1 MIEGAL
7 RRHERG
13 GARETQAPYAI
24 AVRRASGPAILKER
38 SMASSARAGDTKGQ
52 IAAAAQSNGGRT
64 RRVAEGRAKLPK
76 GPPLPTFAQAA
87 LWALRPLALM
97 DRCAERYGEIF
108 TLRVRKRPW
117 VLMSNPSHV
126 KQVFTTDTNLLR
138 AGADEANPLL
148 GPLLGPRSVMLLDE
162 PQHMGDRKRLLPSFH
177 GRRMK
182 DYAAMM
188 DEVAHEQIARWPIG
202 EPFELWPRM
211 QAISMDV
218 VMRSVFA
225 GIDERRGALLR
236 ERLVNMTN
244 WINHPRRLALL
255 AAFGSRS
262 ITQSFEFREVM
273 GQVEQVVL
281 DEVRERRSQAPPADA
296 EDIFWM
302 LERSHIESGQP
313 ASEQKMRDEL
323 VTMLSDG
330 PTATSLAWV
339 FERLLRHPQKLERL
353 REELLGGEQD
363 YLDAVVKETLRL
375 CPAVPLVMRR
385 LTEPMRIGPYTLAP
399 DTIVAPC
406 VYLMHRRADIYAD
419 PTSFQPERFLGE
431 ATGTYTWIPFG
442 GGVRRCVAASFAQLE
457 MKRVIAAVLGELD
470 LRPALARSEGVTRSS
485 VSFAPDGGAR
495 VVATRRQARACGEAV
510 TA

>member
-1 MIEGAL
+1 
-7 RRHERG
+7 
-13 GARETQAPYAI
+13 
-24 AVRRASGPAILKER
+24 
-38 SMASSARAGDTKGQ
+38 MASSTRAGDTTGQ
-52 IAAAAQSNGGRT
+52 IAASAQSSAGRA
-64 RRVAEGRAKLPK
+64 RSAALRQAKLPK

-87 LWALRPLALM
+87 IWALRPLALM
-97 DRCAERYGEIF
+97 DRCAARYGEIF
-108 TLRVRKRPW
+108 TLRVRRRPW
-117 VLMSNPSHV
+117 VLMTNPAHV

-138 AGADEANPLL
+138 AGAGEANPLL

-177 GRRMK
+177 GRRMA

-188 DEVAHEQIARWPIG
+188 DDVAHEQIARWPTG

-211 QAISMDV
+211 QAISLEV

-236 ERLVNMTN
+236 ERLVSMTN
-244 WINHPRRLALL
+244 WINRPRRLALL
-255 AAFGSRS
+255 AALGSRS
-262 ITQSFEFREVM
+262 ITAGGGFREVM
-273 GQVEQVVL
+273 GNVEQVVL
-281 DEVRERRSQAPPADA
+281 EEVRERRAQAPPDSAD
-296 EDIFWM
+296 DIFWM
-302 LERSHIESGQP
+302 LERSHLQSGEP

-339 FERLLRHPQKLERL
+339 FERLLRHPEKLARL
-353 REELLGGEQD
+353 RDEVLAGQPE

-385 LTEPMRIGPYTLAP
+385 LTEPMHVGEYTLAP

-406 VYLMHRRADIYAD
+406 VYLMHRRGDIYVD
-419 PTSFQPERFLGE
+419 PTSFSPERFLGE
-431 ATGTYTWIPFG
+431 APGTYTWIPFG

-457 MKRVIAAVLGELD
+457 MKRVIAAVLSELE
-470 LRPALARSEGVTRSS
+470 LRPATAGSEGVTRSS

-495 VVATRRQARACGEAV
+495 VIATRRPPRGREEAV
-510 TA
+510 AA

>member
-1 MIEGAL
+1 MAA
-7 RRHERG
+7 G
-13 GARETQAPYAI
+13 G
-24 AVRRASGPAILKER
+24 
-38 SMASSARAGDTKGQ
+38 RAGDRSGEIT
-52 IAAAAQSNGGRT
+52 AVLTNGRGART
-64 RRVAEGRAKLPK
+64 TPARRSGLPP
-76 GPPLPTFAQAA
+76 GPPLPRTVQAA
-87 LWALRPLALM
+87 IWALRPLAMM
-97 DRCAERYGEIF
+97 DRAAERYGEIF
-108 TLRVRKRPW
+108 TLRIRRGRPW
-117 VLMSNPSHV
+117 VLLSNPQHV
-126 KQVFTTDTNLLR
+126 KQVFTTDTNVLR
-138 AGADEANPLL
+138 AGAGEANPLL

-182 DYAAMM
+182 DYGEMM
-188 DEVAHEQIARWPIG
+188 SDVARKQVARWPIG

-211 QAISMDV
+211 QAISLEV
-218 VMRSVFA
+218 VMRSVFD
-225 GIDERRGALLR
+225 GIDEQRGATLR

-262 ITQSFEFREVM
+262 ITASREFHDVM
-273 GQVEQVVL
+273 GQVESVVL
-281 DEVRERRSQAPPADA
+281 EEVRERRAQPMPPGA

-302 LERSHIESGQP
+302 LERSHIESGTP
-313 ASEQKMRDEL
+313 ASEEKMRDEL

-339 FERLLRHPQKLERL
+339 FERLLRHPDKLGRL
-353 REELLGGEQD
+353 REEVLSGEET

-385 LTEPMRIGPYTLAP
+385 LTEPMELGGYTIPP

-406 VYLMHRRADIYAD
+406 VYLMHQRADVYPD
-419 PTSFQPERFLGE
+419 PLSFEPERFLGE
-431 ATGTYTWIPFG
+431 AVGTYTWIPFG

-457 MKRVIAAVLGELD
+457 MKRVIQVVLNELELSAAVS
-470 LRPALARSEGVTRSS
+470 RSEGVMRSS

-495 VVATRRQARACGEAV
+495 VIATRRPARRPGEALV
-510 TA
+510 A